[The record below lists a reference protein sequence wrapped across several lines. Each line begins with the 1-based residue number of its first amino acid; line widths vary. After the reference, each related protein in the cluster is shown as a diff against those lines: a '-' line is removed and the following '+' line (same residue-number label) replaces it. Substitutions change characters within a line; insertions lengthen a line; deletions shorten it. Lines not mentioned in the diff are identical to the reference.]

1 MHINNYLKKIIVV
14 SLVLLNVG
22 CDQISKSIVRNNVE
36 FYETTEII
44 NDRFI
49 LTKVENTG
57 AFLGFGSNLHPVIKD
72 IFLLAIPAIALL
84 GMLAYLLFKTNLNRY
99 YLIGF
104 SFIVGGGIGNVY
116 DRIFH
121 GSEIYF
127 MHIDFFLFRTV
138 IFNMAY
144 VYAMVVY
151 IYILIYSL
159 IKKKQQT
166 QLQ

>member
-1 MHINNYLKKIIVV
+1 MHINNYIKKIIVV

-22 CDQISKSIVRNNVE
+22 CDQISKSIVRNKIE

-44 NDRFI
+44 NDKFI

-57 AFLGFGSNLHPVIKD
+57 AFLGFGSTLHPVIKN

-121 GSEIYF
+121 GSVTDF
-127 MHIDFFLFRTV
+127 LHIDLGIVRTG
-138 IFNMAY
+138 IFNMAD
-144 VYAMVVY
+144 VSVMVGS
-151 IYILIYSL
+151 IYILIFSFM
-159 IKKKQQT
+159 KKKQQT